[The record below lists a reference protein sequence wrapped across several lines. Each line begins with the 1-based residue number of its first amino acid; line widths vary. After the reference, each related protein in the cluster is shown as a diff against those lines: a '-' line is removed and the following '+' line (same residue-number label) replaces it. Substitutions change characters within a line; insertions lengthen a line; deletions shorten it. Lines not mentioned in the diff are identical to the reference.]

1 MSIISFKT
9 AYRSLVKR
17 KGFSMLN
24 MLGLAIGMTSCLLIF
39 HYVSFER
46 SFDNFSN
53 QGDQVVQI
61 GQLSTRYL
69 VMEVCYFLSCNW
81 SNDEKGISRS
91 GRFLSFI

>member
-17 KGFSMLN
+17 KGFSLLN

-53 QGDQVVQI
+53 QGNQVVRLRLDNYRQGTLSWKSATSYPAI
-61 GQLSTRYL
+61 GPT
-69 VMEVCYFLSCNW
+69 MKKEFPG
-81 SNDEKGISRS
+81 K
-91 GRFLSFI
+91 